1 MHLLEVER
9 LSYRVDSKRLLEEV
23 SFTLEEDEILA
34 VIGPSGAGKS
44 TLLRQLNRLADPSE
58 GNRFFRGKPYEAWPI
73 RELRR
78 RIALAA
84 QQGSLFPGSVADNVC
99 AGPQLRGQ
107 PCDAAALLQA
117 CDLPADFASRDVAD
131 LSGGERQRVVLAR
144 TLANDPDVLLL
155 DEPTGALD
163 PGARGQIGDLIASLA
178 RQRHCGVIWV
188 THLLEEAERY
198 ADRVLLLV
206 HGRVVAQGS
215 AATVLPQAAQYFPST
230 SVHPANDAPA
240 GKPLKEVD
248 ASS

>member
-1 MHLLEVER
+1 MHLLEVNQ
-9 LSYRVDSKRLLEEV
+9 LSYRVDTKQLLQGV

-34 VIGPSGAGKS
+34 IIGPSGAGKS

-58 GNRFFRGKPYEAWPI
+58 GSRFFRGKPYEAWPI

-99 AGPQLRGQ
+99 AGPRLRGQ
-107 PCDAAALLQA
+107 PCDAAALLRA
-117 CDLPADFASRDVAD
+117 CNLPTDWVSRDVAD

-144 TLANDPDVLLL
+144 TLANAPDVLLL

-163 PGARGQIGDLIASLA
+163 PGARRQIGDLIASLA
-178 RQRHCGVIWV
+178 RQRHCGVLWV

-206 HGRVVAQGS
+206 HGRVVAEGD
-215 AATVLPQAAQYFPST
+215 AATVLPQAAQYFPTAST
-230 SVHPANDAPA
+230 HSANDDPA
-240 GKPLKEVD
+240 RKQLKEVD
-248 ASS
+248 SPS